1 MGLPR
6 PLHCA
11 RSRWFPRL
19 PSAPL
24 GTGSPAHSA
33 APAPLAGPLG
43 ALAWRRGARRDAGEA
58 RPRARGVGLD
68 VRRQDGG
75 SGRALLEAP
84 VPGRRPRR
92 GPPAGEPRRGAR
104 GEGWREGRGDGLHV
118 RGRRRT
124 LRGGGAGP
132 GEECDPL
139 PPPGVLRPDR
149 YCSSLPPARWSGRRG
164 TFRHGEKREGRALGP
179 PKVTWRAGDD

>member
-118 RGRRRT
+118 T
-124 LRGGGAGP
+124 
-132 GEECDPL
+132 
-139 PPPGVLRPDR
+139 
-149 YCSSLPPARWSGRRG
+149 GRRG
-164 TFRHGEKREGRALGP
+164 GSRRGVRPAPAARGPEAGSLLLLSATCEVVRAEG
-179 PKVTWRAGDD
+179 DF